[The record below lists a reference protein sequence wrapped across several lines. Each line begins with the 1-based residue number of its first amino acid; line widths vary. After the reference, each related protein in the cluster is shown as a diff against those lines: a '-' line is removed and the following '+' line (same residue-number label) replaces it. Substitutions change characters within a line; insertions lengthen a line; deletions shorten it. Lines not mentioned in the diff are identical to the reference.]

1 MNLSVSK
8 GYLSNILAIETNS
21 TCKELSEVEE
31 VFIISSYQTHGSS
44 LSNSLGIT
52 LEQDSYYINA
62 LMQKA
67 LQDRTAEDQSTR
79 LEALKR
85 NLCSLRSV
93 EEVVQEGSGLLIARV
108 IEDLQRD
115 LEMTSLS
122 MLQRNTTLAKLAGTA
137 GMHIFT

>member
-62 LMQKA
+62 LMQK
-67 LQDRTAEDQSTR
+67 DRTAEDRSTR

-85 NLCSLRSV
+85 DLCSSRSV
-93 EEVVQEGSGLLIARV
+93 EEVVQEGRGLLIARV
-108 IEDLQRD
+108 I
-115 LEMTSLS
+115 
-122 MLQRNTTLAKLAGTA
+122 
-137 GMHIFT
+137 